1 MAALL
6 IALIARSAQA
16 ALTLTPAAVA
26 RGFSLTTW
34 ASGFPSIGDIG
45 PLNVAYR
52 PDGGVLVDNN
62 DGNIYSFPV
71 NADNQDATVTPITA
85 SYGAAFVPRGMA
97 QTLFGKYYLAQS
109 NDAGRVV
116 EIDQNGTLL
125 NGVFNLAHA
134 NEIAVFP
141 NTTLASVDPN
151 ANHLFVDT
159 PVNGGQIWNV
169 DPANPGGATLFAQYA
184 ASGTVDIDGMTFS
197 PDGAYL
203 YVANRSGGQGTMG
216 NSIRKYQVADPT
228 IFFDFAGPAGENG
241 LDGIGIGVGNLDGYV
256 YLNYNDGTLWE
267 AGTPLGPHAG
277 EMTEIATGGTR
288 GDFVA
293 MNVDLYSG
301 SIGLG
306 TRYPSLMIMQTDRI
320 MRLDPP
326 GGGFFVSNMPEVPFV
341 PEPSTMGL
349 LLVAMAFIG
358 VINLRTSD
366 RYGVLFAWRHW
377 SP

>member
-1 MAALL
+1 MRRQLR
-6 IALIARSAQA
+6 IAVSFVIGASLFFLAGQSAYA
-16 ALTLTPAAVA
+16 VLALTPAAAV
-26 RGFSLTTW
+26 RGFTLTTW
-34 ASGFPSIGDIG
+34 ASGFPSIGNIG
-45 PLNVAYR
+45 PLNIAYR
-52 PDGGVLVDNN
+52 PDGKVLVDNN
-62 DGNIYSFPV
+62 DGSIYQFPV
-71 NADNQDATVTPITA
+71 NADNQDATVTPISA
-85 SYGAAFVPRGMA
+85 NYGAAFVPRGMA

-116 EIDQNGTLL
+116 EIDQNGTLV

-134 NEIAVFP
+134 NEISVFP
-141 NTTLASVDPN
+141 TTTLASVDPN

-169 DPANPGGATLFAQYA
+169 DPANPAGATLFAQYA
-184 ASGTVDIDGMTFS
+184 ATGTVDIDGMTFS

-203 YVANRSGGQGTMG
+203 YVANRSGGQGTTG
-216 NSIRKYQVADPT
+216 NSIRKYQVANPA
-228 IFFDFAGPAGENG
+228 IFFDFAGPAGETG

-277 EMTEIATGGTR
+277 EMTEIATAGTR

-293 MNVDLYSG
+293 MNVDLFSG

-306 TRYPSLMIMQTDRI
+306 TRYPSLMITQTDRI

-326 GGGFFVSNMPEVPFV
+326 GGGFFVSNMPLAPLV
-341 PEPSTMGL
+341 PEPST
-349 LLVAMAFIG
+349 AMPLALALGCLFGI
-358 VINLRTSD
+358 RD
-366 RYGVLFAWRHW
+366 RRG
-377 SP
+377 SE